1 MRRRPGRTLLPALA
15 ALIPLV
21 FLAVF
26 FLLPVA
32 AMIARGLHHDG
43 RWTLGP
49 ALEVLSRPRTGRVL
63 WFTLWISTL
72 GTAITVLLGVPIA
85 YVTYRLA
92 LPFTGL
98 VRGLLV
104 MPFVLPTVVVG
115 IAFRSLL
122 APSGP
127 LGFLGWD
134 GSWQAI
140 LAALVFFNIA
150 VVVRTVGG
158 RWQSLDP
165 RQAEAAAAL
174 GAGPWTVLRTVTLPA
189 LRPAIVSA
197 AMVVFLFC
205 AGSFGVVLTLGGV
218 RYSTVETEIYLL
230 TTNFL
235 DLQAAAVLSLL
246 QAAVVITLLLLTER
260 LTAGSP
266 NRLRGNGARQRV
278 RRADLPHL
286 LITAAACLF
295 VLAPL
300 VTLVL
305 RSLQVG
311 DGWGLDHYRRLTEVG
326 SVPTLQVTV
335 WQALLTSIRA
345 AVDATLIAVLL
356 GLLVSFVITRRAD
369 SAGGRRML
377 AALDA
382 TFMLPLGISAV
393 TVGFGFLIALD
404 EPPLDLRSWP
414 LLVPI
419 AQALVALP
427 LVVRVVAPALRSVDP
442 RQREAAAALGAGPWR
457 VFWDVD
463 RRVLLRP
470 LLAAIGFAYA
480 VALGEFGA
488 TSFLAR
494 PTNPTLPVVIYQL
507 IGHPGE
513 DYFGMALA
521 ASVILATV
529 TAVIMTVVE
538 RLRGR
543 SGGW

>member
-260 LTAGSP
+260 LTADFATRDDSTYVSVRFGNVLGS
-266 NRLRGNGARQRV
+266 RGSV
-278 RRADLPHL
+278 
-286 LITAAACLF
+286 LISFRNQIEKGGPVTVTDPKVPGTSCGVTTLAPGVSTTCTAAAYTITQADVDAGAVVNTATATGTAKPKL
-295 VLAPL
+295 
-300 VTLVL
+300 
-305 RSLQVG
+305 
-311 DGWGLDHYRRLTEVG
+311 G
-326 SVPTLQVTV
+326 SVRN
-335 WQALLTSIRA
+335 S
-345 AVDATLIAVLL
+345 
-356 GLLVSFVITRRAD
+356 
-369 SAGGRRML
+369 
-377 AALDA
+377 AALSE
-382 TFMLPLGISAV
+382 PSSA
-393 TVGFGFLIALD
+393 A
-404 EPPLDLRSWP
+404 RSR
-414 LLVPI
+414 
-419 AQALVALP
+419 ARVAL
-427 LVVRVVAPALRSVDP
+427 
-442 RQREAAAALGAGPWR
+442 
-457 VFWDVD
+457 
-463 RRVLLRP
+463 
-470 LLAAIGFAYA
+470 IGM
-480 VALGEFGA
+480 
-488 TSFLAR
+488 R
-494 PTNPTLPVVIYQL
+494 WPTP
-507 IGHPGE
+507 
-513 DYFGMALA
+513 
-521 ASVILATV
+521 
-529 TAVIMTVVE
+529 
-538 RLRGR
+538 
-543 SGGW
+543 

>member
-32 AMIARGLHHDG
+32 AMIARGLHPDG

-286 LITAAACLF
+286 LINTAACLF

-369 SAGGRRML
+369 SAGGRRVL

-404 EPPLDLRSWP
+404 EPPLDLRSAP